1 MQFMKAARV
10 LESLTSDIISFTE
23 AKKSVDSR
31 ENIEECKIEEE

>member
-1 MQFMKAARV
+1 MKAARV

-23 AKKSVDSR
+23 TKKSVDSR